1 METNAL
7 IPHFQTLA
15 RYNTIVN
22 QRLYDA
28 CSALTDTE
36 YRKER
41 FGSFGSIHRTLN
53 HILLGDR
60 VWMDRF
66 EGAGMTTPPLDMI
79 LYEEFPVL
87 LDARQSEDARIEQFM
102 EALTDDFFGRE
113 IRYVNSKGVEFSDP
127 AALVVPH
134 MFNHQT
140 HHRAQV
146 HTLLS
151 HAGVKPPS
159 LDMHRAIRP
168 VPASWVRGA

>member
-1 METNAL
+1 VIE
-7 IPHFQTLA
+7 HFQTLA
-15 RYNTIVN
+15 RYNSIVN

-28 CSALTDTE
+28 CSSLSDDD

-66 EGAGMTTPPLDMI
+66 EGAGLTTPPLDTI
-79 LYEEFPVL
+79 LYEEFAAL
-87 LDARQSEDARIEQFM
+87 RQARQNEDARIEIFM
-102 EALTDDFFGRE
+102 ASLTDEFFASK
-113 IRYVNSKGVEFSDP
+113 IRYVNSKSLEFSDP
-127 AALVVPH
+127 ALLVVPH

-140 HHRAQV
+140 HHRGQV
-146 HTLLS
+146 HTMLS
-151 HAGVKPPS
+151 HAGIKPPS

-168 VPASWVRGA
+168 VPASSSRGA